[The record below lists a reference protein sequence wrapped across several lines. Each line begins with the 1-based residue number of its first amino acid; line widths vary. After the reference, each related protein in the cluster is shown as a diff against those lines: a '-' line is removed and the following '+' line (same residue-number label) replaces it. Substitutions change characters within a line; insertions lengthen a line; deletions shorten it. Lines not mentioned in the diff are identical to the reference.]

1 MAAWECE
8 MAVSMNVNV
17 TLRGPL
23 FTKKIDATVKKV
35 ILEEGIERIGKEIID
50 KTERLKR
57 SRKKGLGAKRNP
69 VDRDTRGLTMT
80 VTSQVGK
87 WPRMSGGKWTYK
99 NIGIIKGMAPRVM
112 NKIAQRIVSELG

>member
-1 MAAWECE
+1 MP
-8 MAVSMNVNV
+8 VSMNVNV

-23 FTKKIDATVKKV
+23 FTKKIDNTVKKV
-35 ILEEGIERIGKEIID
+35 ILDEGIERIGKEIID

-57 SRKKGLGAKRNP
+57 KKVGGMGAKRNP
-69 VDRDTRGLTMT
+69 IDRRTTGLAMT
-80 VTSQVGK
+80 VTSSVGK

-112 NKIAQRIVSELG
+112 NKIAQRIISELG